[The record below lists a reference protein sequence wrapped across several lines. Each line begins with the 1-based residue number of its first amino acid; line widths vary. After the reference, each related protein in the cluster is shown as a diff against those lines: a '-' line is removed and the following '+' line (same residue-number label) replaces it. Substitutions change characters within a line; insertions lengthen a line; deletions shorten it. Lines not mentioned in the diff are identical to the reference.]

1 MIRKLLVLCLLLT
14 LPLCASAVQNADLS
28 QMTLEELET
37 LRSEADAQI
46 RIRQLPDAQGYL
58 DVLDGEGYF
67 RAPNDKMGDKVC
79 FTGDILSVQLS
90 SHQSF
95 YYLISLKNNP
105 RLIFLAD
112 YDQPSDEHRFI
123 PGDTV
128 TVYGT
133 FQGISAYSS
142 DEAPLMS
149 GKPSVQAD
157 LVILAPE
164 EIKQVVATR
173 ENPVKNNVSVLY
185 EGTVWSD
192 YADFEFEITSVKRGS
207 EAQNLVKRMSKY
219 NITPLRTQEY
229 FIIWLRV
236 KAIAAPNGRAPL
248 SQGDFRFVSADG
260 REYRQHFLINPS
272 SYLQT
277 IYEGT
282 EYVAVLSSIIDK
294 GDKPLLVY
302 QPQSAQPLWF
312 DPNSEVSP

>member
-1 MIRKLLVLCLLLT
+1 MIKKFLSILLLLT
-14 LPLCASAVQNADLS
+14 LPLCAYAQQNTDLS
-28 QMTLEELET
+28 QMTLDELKA
-37 LRSEADAQI
+37 LRSEAEAEI
-46 RIRQLPDAQGYL
+46 RTRQLPDAEGYL

-67 RAPNDKMGDKVC
+67 RFPDDKMEDKVRL
-79 FTGDILSVQLS
+79 TGDILSVQLS

-95 YYLISLKNNP
+95 YYIISLKNNP
-105 RLIFLAD
+105 RMIFIVD

-133 FQGISAYSS
+133 FFGISAYS
-142 DEAPLMS
+142 DEAPLIS

-157 LVILAPE
+157 IVVLAPNE
-164 EIKQVVATR
+164 EKQLVATR
-173 ENPVKNNVSVLY
+173 KNPVKNNVPVLY

-207 EAQNLVKRMSKY
+207 SAEKLVKGMSKY
-219 NITPLRTQEY
+219 NITPLKKQEY
-229 FIIWLRV
+229 FLIWLRV
-236 KAIAAPNGRAPL
+236 KAVAAPNGRAPI
-248 SQGDFRFVSADG
+248 SQEDFRFVSADG

-282 EYVAVLSSIIDK
+282 EYEAILSCIIDK